1 MRQRASPFGTLGA
14 IVALMVA
21 LPLSSHASAGA
32 ASEARAQQAGED
44 QWVPSLLLTA
54 GFSIQQQLGS
64 ADSCLFPAGTGT
76 VPPSCDSESDPP
88 MDPPLRGF
96 YDGDDLAVSPFV
108 GGALEL
114 MTPALAI
121 PTRPRFFISGEI
133 LSFFASNRDLAF
145 EGDPDCV
152 RSPIPGD
159 PCARDDDGTRSTSF
173 SEESL
178 NGQGSRTTAQVDTLA
193 FGASFGLAFPLQFGK
208 RQLRIK
214 PSVGWIH
221 YKVKT
226 SGLVVNGACNPTS
239 NCTITV
245 RFPDFPDFK
254 TPGFLRETILTASSS
269 KRFNGVGPGLDIEL
283 DTGQYGPL
291 GVSLFLGARAY
302 AILGDRSI
310 PFGTALD
317 FDDQLGTDQA
327 VGRFEVE
334 VDPWVFRTH
343 VGIRFQWLGSQP

>member
-1 MRQRASPFGTLGA
+1 MRQRASPFRTLGA
-14 IVALMVA
+14 IVALLVA

-54 GFSIQQQLGS
+54 GFSIQQQRGL
-64 ADSCLFPAGTGT
+64 ADSCLFPAGTGS
-76 VPPSCDSESDPP
+76 VPASCDSESDPP

-96 YDGDDLAVSPFV
+96 FDGNDLAVSPFV

-121 PTRPRFFISGEI
+121 PTRPRLFIAGEI
-133 LSFFASNRDLAF
+133 LSFFASNRALAF
-145 EGDPDCV
+145 EGAPDCV
-152 RSPIPGD
+152 RGPTPGD
-159 PCARDDDGTRSTSF
+159 PCARDDDGTRSTTF
-173 SEESL
+173 SEASL
-178 NGQGSRTTAQVDTLA
+178 NGQGTRTTAQVDTLA

-214 PSVGWIH
+214 PSVSWIH

-226 SGLVVNGACNPTS
+226 SGLVVNGACDPTS
-239 NCTITV
+239 RCTTSEPFGPG
-245 RFPDFPDFK
+245 FPLA
-254 TPGFLRETILTASSS
+254 GFLRETILTASSS
-269 KRFNGVGPGLDIEL
+269 KRFNGIGPGLDLEL

-291 GVSLFLGARAY
+291 GVSLFLGVRAY
-302 AILGDRSI
+302 AILGDLSI
-310 PFGTALD
+310 PFGAALD